1 MLAEETTCSPPAASI
16 FHRQLEVWYLSKRIF
31 NLFSEVTM
39 QQLELECLLSIF
51 DMQIDELVCPETIM
65 GMNFHIQLIHTVLV
79 KAGVTNKSSFRS
91 FFLILILDVSLMLSL
106 IPIPSN
112 L

>member
-1 MLAEETTCSPPAASI
+1 MCSSPAASV
-16 FHRQLEVWYLSKRIF
+16 FHRQLEVWYLNKRIF
-31 NLFSEVTM
+31 NLFSEVTV

-51 DMQIDELVCPETIM
+51 DMQIDELVCSETII
-65 GMNFHIQLIHTVLV
+65 GMKFQIQLIHMVLV
-79 KAGVTNKSSFRS
+79 KAGITNKSSFRS
-91 FFLILILDVSLMLSL
+91 FFILFLDVSLMLSL